1 MPGASNVTR
10 DRQLN
15 WMRGTAYPAPPANFY
30 VGLFLSATGPAAE
43 GTASTLA
50 RVAIAA
56 SAVAWNVPSGTTPRI
71 ISNVAAVPTAA
82 ATAAETVTHWAL
94 FDALTA
100 GNRICD
106 GALDTTRTINV
117 GQSASFGAGTLKAQM
132 S

>member
-15 WMRGTAYPAPPANFY
+15 WMRGTAYPAPPANWY
-30 VGLFLSATGPAAE
+30 VGLFTSATGPAAE
-43 GTASTLA
+43 GTASALP

-56 SAVAWNVPSGTTPRI
+56 TAAAWNAPSGTTPRT
-71 ISNVAAVPTAA
+71 ISNIAVVTTAA
-82 ATAAETVTHWAL
+82 ATVAETVTHWVL

-106 GALDTTRTINV
+106 GILDTARTINV
-117 GQSASFGAGTLKAQM
+117 GQSASFAAGTLKAQM